1 MSKTKKFL
9 NDQHPSVPKISP
21 KLVKEI
27 KPKKEVPLLLK
38 PNGAPVF
45 ENIPEEMLQT
55 IKQVDL
61 NAPQKELER
70 TVKAHSFVVGK
81 KIQNQ
86 TELANID
93 VKNSAAQE

>member
-1 MSKTKKFL
+1 MMSKTKKFL

-45 ENIPEEMLQT
+45 ENIPEEML
-55 IKQVDL
+55 
-61 NAPQKELER
+61 
-70 TVKAHSFVVGK
+70 
-81 KIQNQ
+81 
-86 TELANID
+86 
-93 VKNSAAQE
+93 

>member
-1 MSKTKKFL
+1 MLSKTKKFL
-9 NDQHPSVPKISP
+9 NDNHPSVPKISP

-27 KPKKEVPLLLK
+27 KPKQVPLLLK

-45 ENIPEEMLQT
+45 ENIPADMIAT
-55 IKQVDL
+55 IKAHDL
-61 NAPQKELER
+61 HAPQRELER

-86 TELANID
+86 TELSMLD
-93 VKNSAAQE
+93 VKNSAA